1 MTVWHGRIL
10 ILKLVQSLQLK
21 VIIIDNFNYP
31 KFSNRISIYLKT
43 QVMMKS
49 HAEILVRK
57 IVQIQNKIWFK
68 KIRMLYKTN
77 MHKSQIV
84 IKKKKVLIHWKE
96 LTIQM
101 MIHNKMRI
109 KKIQIS
115 IFLLILLKAQEN
127 SIKSEIQ
134 IML

>member
-1 MTVWHGRIL
+1 
-10 ILKLVQSLQLK
+10 
-21 VIIIDNFNYP
+21 
-31 KFSNRISIYLKT
+31 
-43 QVMMKS
+43 MMKS

-57 IVQIQNKIWFK
+57 IVQIHK
-68 KIRMLYKTN
+68 KIRILYKTN
-77 MHKSQIV
+77 MHKSKIV

-127 SIKSEIQ
+127 SIKSEIH

>member
-1 MTVWHGRIL
+1 MTAWHGRIL

-31 KFSNRISIYLKT
+31 KFSNRISIFLKT

-57 IVQIQNKIWFK
+57 IVQIHK
-68 KIRMLYKTN
+68 KIRILYKTN
-77 MHKSQIV
+77 MHKSKIV

>member
-57 IVQIQNKIWFK
+57 IVQIHK

-77 MHKSQIV
+77 MHKSKIV

-115 IFLLILLKAQEN
+115 IFL
-127 SIKSEIQ
+127 
-134 IML
+134 

>member
-1 MTVWHGRIL
+1 
-10 ILKLVQSLQLK
+10 
-21 VIIIDNFNYP
+21 
-31 KFSNRISIYLKT
+31 
-43 QVMMKS
+43 
-49 HAEILVRK
+49 
-57 IVQIQNKIWFK
+57 
-68 KIRMLYKTN
+68 
-77 MHKSQIV
+77 MHKSKIV

-134 IML
+134 IMLQKIYLKKVKIIKTSKYFRSKNIKISWMKS

>member
-31 KFSNRISIYLKT
+31 KFSNRISIFLKT

-57 IVQIQNKIWFK
+57 IVQIHK
-68 KIRMLYKTN
+68 KIRILYKTN
-77 MHKSQIV
+77 MHKSKIV

>member
-1 MTVWHGRIL
+1 
-10 ILKLVQSLQLK
+10 
-21 VIIIDNFNYP
+21 
-31 KFSNRISIYLKT
+31 
-43 QVMMKS
+43 
-49 HAEILVRK
+49 
-57 IVQIQNKIWFK
+57 
-68 KIRMLYKTN
+68 
-77 MHKSQIV
+77 MHKSKIV

-115 IFLLILLKAQEN
+115 IFLLILLKAQGN

-134 IML
+134 IMLQKIYLKKAKIIKTSK